1 MIAASVNVTGET
13 KLGLLTSPTRGHF
26 HFWLVIPWS
35 RMDGRSPVHAIVTAL
50 WRALH
55 DLNAPV
61 STEQIEACGFSIH
74 AALSAAGR
82 EFHNHDHVI
91 DLCADGDPL
100 EIIAALYHDAV
111 YIQVDQGPPRS
122 MRDDLAGVLEQTSIG
137 WTVLPGAE
145 GEATADVLAVFARQV
160 GDVVTP
166 TTGLNEFASALVA
179 TVQLR
184 GALTRE
190 QLIAVG
196 ACIEQTIPFRADP
209 VSELHDRLAALGLAG
224 SLLTETLERAVRV
237 GNRDV
242 ENFSDNDPARFLDNT
257 WKLLPESNP
266 ALHHPLV
273 YTVRDYRTA
282 LQKME
287 GFLSWLPAER
297 VFHAWNHEPRPE
309 VHARRVA
316 RTTGNLHLAVRYL
329 RAKLYSISL
338 VEAIAEATG
347 GDVPL
352 DFFMGG
358 LKPGPGSANLGKRI
372 EQFLPALSNAPDLDP
387 PLHRLLA
394 EGRASESSFDTGPS
408 PLGAFLHATVGESA
422 VMKGVEQARRWW
434 GGALDAGAFLSG
446 QPSRPVAAIARAAG
460 NIMDTRRDRLFAL
473 ADRLEQ

>member
-1 MIAASVNVTGET
+1 MIAAGNGDKTR
-13 KLGLLTSPTRGHF
+13 LTDPSDARALFLIT
-26 HFWLVIPWS
+26 WIW
-35 RMDGRSPVHAIVTAL
+35 MDGRSPVHAIVTAL

-55 DLNAPV
+55 ELGAPA
-61 STEQIEACGFSIH
+61 STEQIERCGFSIH

-100 EIIAALYHDAV
+100 EVIAALYHDAV
-111 YIQVDQGPPRS
+111 YIQVDLGPPRS
-122 MRDDLAGVLEQTSIG
+122 LRDELEGVLAQDAAG
-137 WTVLPGAE
+137 WKVLPGAME
-145 GEATADVLAVFARQV
+145 EAGDVLVVFDRKV

-166 TTGLNEFASALVA
+166 TTGLNEIASAICA
-179 TVQLR
+179 QVQLR
-184 GALTRE
+184 GILTRE
-190 QLIAVG
+190 QQIAVA

-209 VSELHDRLAALGLAG
+209 VPSLHERLARLGLVG
-224 SLLTETLERAVRV
+224 SVLVEAVERAVRV

-273 YTVRDYRTA
+273 YTVRDYRIA

-287 GFLSWLPAER
+287 GFLAWLPADR
-297 VFHAWNHEPRPE
+297 VFHAWGNEPRHE

-316 RTTGNLHLAVRYL
+316 RTTGNLQLAVRYL
-329 RAKLYSISL
+329 RAKLYSISI
-338 VEAIAEATG
+338 VEAIAELTG
-347 GDVPL
+347 GDVPI

-358 LKPGPGSANLGKRI
+358 LKPGPGTANVGKRI
-372 EQFLPALSNAPDLDP
+372 EQFLPSLSNAADLDAS
-387 PLHRLLA
+387 LHRLLA

-408 PLGAFLHATVGESA
+408 PLAAFLHASCGEAA
-422 VMKGVEQARRWW
+422 VMKGVEQAKRWW
-434 GGALDAGAFLSG
+434 GGGCDANELLAS
-446 QPSRPVAAIARAAG
+446 QPAAPMAAIARAAG

-473 ADRLEQ
+473 ADRLSR